1 METRRVGMYARILSQ
16 TIRQAMDRK
25 FTSLG
30 LTGQQSIVLRYLS
43 EHPDEAVY
51 AKDIEKRFGLT
62 HPTVSGI
69 LQRLEAKGFLV
80 FEQNAPDRRCKR
92 LRMTAKAE
100 ECQKEVA
107 RHIQTIEQTMV
118 TGMTQEEIQTL
129 HRLLEQAYHN
139 LSEEMKKEEEKP

>member
-1 METRRVGMYARILSQ
+1 METRRVGMYVRILSQ

-25 FTSLG
+25 FTALD
-30 LTGQQSIVLRYLS
+30 LTGQQSFVLRYLS

-80 FEQNAPDRRCKR
+80 FEENAPDRRCKR

-129 HRLLEQAYHN
+129 HRLLEQAYNN